1 MPVTSGSRPGVASSA
16 PKGQPAPAAAAWC
29 EGDELYVELV
39 DGRVVRHPVPDFV
52 RQAPRE
58 RRRCEVEDFGTA
70 IWWPELDEGIGVNA
84 IFGVSEE
91 VIDQLAGFTKG
102 MPAR

>member
-1 MPVTSGSRPGVASSA
+1 VTSGSTPGVVPSA
-16 PKGQPAPAAAAWC
+16 AESRPAPAATAWC

-39 DGRVVRHPVPDFV
+39 DGRVVRHPLPDFV
-52 RQAPRE
+52 RRAAIE
-58 RRRCEVEDFGTA
+58 KRRCEVEEFGTA

-84 IFGVSEE
+84 IFGVSED

-102 MPAR
+102 MPTQ